1 MKHTVLY
8 GGIRFKIK
16 SVAMEKQK
24 LWAGLLVLLIIST
37 IVNARPQTLELEE
50 READPGWV
58 VSTIFINIKLFNS
71 LTILQNVLMFTDNKN
86 KYCVF

>member
-1 MKHTVLY
+1 
-8 GGIRFKIK
+8 
-16 SVAMEKQK
+16 MEKQK

-58 VSTIFINIKLFNS
+58 VSTSYIN
-71 LTILQNVLMFTDNKN
+71 
-86 KYCVF
+86 